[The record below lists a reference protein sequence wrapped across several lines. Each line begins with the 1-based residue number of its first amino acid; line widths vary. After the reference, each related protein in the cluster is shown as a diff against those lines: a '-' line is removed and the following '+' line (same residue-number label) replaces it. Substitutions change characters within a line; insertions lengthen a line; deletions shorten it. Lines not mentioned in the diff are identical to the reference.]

1 MFSVPTGRAIKM
13 NSTLSNLEN
22 FTGNEYEMNC
32 ETL

>member
-1 MFSVPTGRAIKM
+1 M

-32 ETL
+32 ETLQNTYET